1 MRGIYA
7 VRGVCTHLY
16 SQRLYTPLYQRLLA
30 PLYYVFFLKYAIL
43 LGFMRDMQFFYAVI
57 YVN

>member
-16 SQRLYTPLYQRLLA
+16 SQRLLA